1 MIPSPQFPKVSICIP
16 TYNGEEYLEE
26 TISSIEKQNYSNFEV
41 VFSDDQSTDN
51 TLKLI
56 RSFQNRSKIDIRVI
70 EHQPNGIGSNWNN
83 CVHYANGEFIKFLFQ
98 DDLLEANCIS
108 EMISHYQKN
117 ERNNIGVVYCNKELI
132 GKINQSQINL
142 NQSIFDHYKNKT
154 NKELLSS
161 SKLYKKPRNKIAEP
175 PCTLI
180 KKSVFDEIG
189 YFNESLKQSLDYEFL
204 YRVMTK
210 FAVIPLDQKLIKFR
224 IHAAQTSAQNNKTI
238 IKDTYLT
245 PLLLLK
251 KHFRV
256 LNYKTTALLI
266 YKVISGAILFFIFKP
281 FLNET

>member
-1 MIPSPQFPKVSICIP
+1 
-16 TYNGEEYLEE
+16 
-26 TISSIEKQNYSNFEV
+26 
-41 VFSDDQSTDN
+41 
-51 TLKLI
+51 
-56 RSFQNRSKIDIRVI
+56 
-70 EHQPNGIGSNWNN
+70 
-83 CVHYANGEFIKFLFQ
+83 
-98 DDLLEANCIS
+98 
-108 EMISHYQKN
+108 MISHYQKN

-161 SKLYKKPRNKIAEP
+161 SKLYKKPRNKIAAP

-266 YKVISGAILFFIFKP
+266 YKVISGAMLFFIFKP

>member
-1 MIPSPQFPKVSICIP
+1 
-16 TYNGEEYLEE
+16 
-26 TISSIEKQNYSNFEV
+26 
-41 VFSDDQSTDN
+41 
-51 TLKLI
+51 
-56 RSFQNRSKIDIRVI
+56 
-70 EHQPNGIGSNWNN
+70 
-83 CVHYANGEFIKFLFQ
+83 
-98 DDLLEANCIS
+98 
-108 EMISHYQKN
+108 MISHYQKN

-238 IKDTYLT
+238 IKDSYLT